1 MANKPQAPELTTR
14 IERDSMGEVEVPLD
28 AKWGAST
35 QRAVNN
41 FPIGGGPIPAELI
54 HALGLV
60 KAAAAR
66 SNVDVGV
73 VEQGMGE
80 AIALVSEDVAA
91 GTHDEQFPVD
101 VFQTG
106 SGTSSNTNVNEVIA
120 QLASERLGHAI
131 HPNDHVNASQSSNDV
146 FPTAIHV
153 ATALMVVN
161 ELRPALD
168 ALRKELD
175 AKGEQF
181 KDFVKPGRT
190 HLMDAAPLTLGS
202 EFFGYAGQVALAI
215 ERLDSSM
222 PRLLELPLG
231 GTAVG
236 TGLNAPAGFSDGA
249 IRRLSSETG
258 LDFRRARY
266 PFEAQSARDAL
277 VEVSGQIRTIAVS
290 LMKICNDLRWMGS
303 GPHAG
308 LAEIQLPSLQPG
320 SSIMPCKVNPVIP
333 EAVVQVC
340 ARTIGNDTAIT
351 VAATTSAFELNT
363 AMPLIA
369 DSLLQSIRL
378 LSSASRVLAEKTV
391 SGITADR
398 QSLRASA
405 ESSPAIA
412 TSLNTLV
419 GYDAASRVVKQ
430 ALADGTSIR
439 EAAQSLIDE
448 KLVTETQLDEALD
461 VDRLA
466 RGG

>member
-1 MANKPQAPELTTR
+1 MADEPHAPELTTR

-54 HALGLV
+54 HALGLI

-91 GTHDEQFPVD
+91 GTHDDQFPVD

-153 ATALMVVN
+153 AAALMVVH

-168 ALRKELD
+168 VLRKELH

-236 TGLNAPAGFSDGA
+236 TGLNAPAGFSEGA

-277 VEVSGQIRTIAVS
+277 VEVSGQLRTIAVS

-320 SSIMPCKVNPVIP
+320 SSIMPGKVNPVIP

-378 LSSASRVLAEKTV
+378 LSNASRALAEKTI

-430 ALADGTSIR
+430 ALSDGTSIR